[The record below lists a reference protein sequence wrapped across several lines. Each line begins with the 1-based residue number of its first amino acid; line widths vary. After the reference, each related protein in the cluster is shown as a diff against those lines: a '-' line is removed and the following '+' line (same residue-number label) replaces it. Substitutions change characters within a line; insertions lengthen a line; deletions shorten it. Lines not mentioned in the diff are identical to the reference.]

1 MHFLSHNEKVNHL
14 CSELIVRALERKPV
28 NEGSRSFTVRW
39 YEKLELLKNTNVAF
53 EKSGTSIAT
62 ITLLDTTEFTSISV
76 K

>member
-1 MHFLSHNEKVNHL
+1 MHFLSHNEKVNYL

-28 NEGSRSFTVRW
+28 NEGSRSWTVRW

-62 ITLLDTTEFTSISV
+62 IALLDTTEFTSISV